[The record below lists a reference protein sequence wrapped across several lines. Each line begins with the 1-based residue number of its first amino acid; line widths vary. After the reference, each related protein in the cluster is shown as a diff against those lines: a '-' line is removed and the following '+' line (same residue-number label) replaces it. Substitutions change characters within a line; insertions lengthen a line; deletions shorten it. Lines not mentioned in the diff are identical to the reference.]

1 MMNQI
6 ITNSLSPSLVTK
18 TSESIL
24 TDASTKQPA
33 QCLLIVFGAP
43 ERLQALRAILQSTE
57 TVITCCDSIDK
68 IHTVGLIG
76 MGKYDLVIVDVEPKR
91 VVSILRI
98 VRNRE
103 MRAGI
108 PVLVES
114 GRLHTEPDL
123 AGVLP
128 RFRAMPCHFTELL
141 KLARHLLSRELPYRS
156 EHFGTPRT
164 L

>member
-1 MMNQI
+1 
-6 ITNSLSPSLVTK
+6 
-18 TSESIL
+18 
-24 TDASTKQPA
+24 
-33 QCLLIVFGAP
+33 
-43 ERLQALRAILQSTE
+43 
-57 TVITCCDSIDK
+57 
-68 IHTVGLIG
+68 
-76 MGKYDLVIVDVEPKR
+76 
-91 VVSILRI
+91 
-98 VRNRE
+98 

-141 KLARHLLSRELPYRS
+141 KLARHLLSRERPYRS

-164 L
+164 LSGSWKKIFAPSPEGCASNRWNRNNH